1 MAGIL
6 QLRRGLKSTY
16 ISEGT
21 NLAEAFFVTTAESG
35 SISANNLIIGV
46 SGSVGDDVITLAKLS
61 LANKDNTYADYNS
74 GSFWITGDYTGSNMI
89 LSDDAIISGSVFIEQ
104 DLHVE
109 GHFYLGSGSDG
120 DVVTV
125 KSDFSGSLI
134 PDNDDFGVKT
144 PVATT
149 AYHDLGTNEKRW
161 KNIYLQRD
169 VASGS
174 DGGFLSGSHIDLT
187 GNIVV
192 DNLGRFGTAVIDD
205 LTDNH
210 IMLVA
215 QNGQV
220 IEDDNL
226 TYDGQDFRLSNSDY
240 YQIGTGASFQFDG
253 SGMDITGSI
262 SNFELRVDN
271 GIVFTN
277 EFGTL
282 DNQST
287 FTWDGGTLYVD
298 GNISGSGTLEID
310 GQSTLASL
318 KIEDLTEDRITIA
331 GVGGEVEDD
340 QYFRYTG
347 NEFIIGS
354 AEHFKVETAS
364 GNTFISGAVQMFS
377 TLNVDDQSTLA
388 SVNVEDLTDNRVV
401 IVGAGGE
408 IEDDGNFTFNG
419 TELNIGTGNFT
430 VQQGSGN
437 TQILGTLDVDS
448 QSTLSSLNVE
458 DLTDNRIVIAGTNGE
473 IEDDGNFTFDGTEL
487 NIGTGNFTVQQG
499 SGNTQIVGTLDVDS
513 QSTLSSVNVEDLTSG
528 RVVLAGTSGEI
539 EDSGNLTFDGS
550 LLTVTGDTTI
560 TGDLT
565 VQGDTTQLNVSTLNV
580 EDKNILIAS
589 GAADASAA
597 NGGGITID
605 GANATLLYGSSD
617 DSFTFNKLLKV
628 NGNISGSSFNGTTLL
643 SSSNENFADYSQ
655 SVDSR
660 LDEIEGPMSTS
671 LDSRLIEIFATG
683 SDHETRLDAQELYSS
698 SFTSNDLD
706 MNGNKVL
713 FGNVYSTEGDLPAA
727 GTYHGMFA
735 HVHGTGKG
743 YFAHG
748 GNWIPLLNES
758 TFTTD
763 SASFDSR
770 LDVQES
776 FSSSIESHLPDGV
789 VSGSAQ
795 ITDGS
800 GIVSGSVLITLDG
813 TGVVSGS
820 SQITDGSDIVS
831 GSVLRTLD
839 GTNVFSGSLIQGS
852 NITITSGSG
861 NITINSSG
869 GGSSD
874 FTTLTNVPSGLVSG
888 SSQITDGSGIVSGS
902 NFATTS
908 SNNFTGN
915 QTITGSLSTS
925 GDITT
930 GQYIRKTDD
939 GTYPYINLA
948 SEHEIRFGLTN
959 SEHVSIGPG
968 RVHIGSQAS
977 SGFELELGGIQ
988 RFSGDKQ
995 GIIFDGH
1002 SSPVGGNIG
1011 NISFYAYTP
1020 GNPDTQLK
1028 NDNNGNFVILHN
1040 ERPFS
1045 GNKFKIDSSGNIHF
1059 NDAYKFP
1066 TSDGSANQVLQTDGS
1081 GVLSFGTV
1089 SEFTGSVN
1097 ITDSMNLAAQDPLP
1111 SGNIGDLAVSGSNLF
1126 FYNGAWTQVV

>member
-35 SISANNLIIGV
+35 SISKNTLIVGV
-46 SGSVGDDVITLAKLS
+46 SGSEGNDVVTLAKLS

-74 GSFWITGDYTGSNMI
+74 GSFWITGDYTGSNALI
-89 LSDDAIISGSVFIEQ
+89 LDNLIVSGSTFVEG
-104 DLHVE
+104 DLHLE
-109 GHFYLGSGSDG
+109 GHLYLGSGSDG
-120 DVVTV
+120 DIV
-125 KSDFSGSLI
+125 KVQSEFSGSI
-134 PDNDDFGVKT
+134 VPDNDLTGSSSTD
-144 PVATT
+144 ATIG
-149 AYHDLGTNEKRW
+149 YFDLGSDSKRF
-161 KNIYLQRD
+161 KNLFLQKD

-174 DGGFLSGSHIDLT
+174 NGGFISASHIDLT
-187 GNIVV
+187 GNVV
-192 DNLGRFGTAVIDD
+192 ADNLGRFGTLRVDD
-205 LTDNH
+205 LDDNR
-210 IMLVA
+210 ILVTA
-215 QNGQV
+215 PLGQV
-220 IEDDNL
+220 EHDDNL
-226 TYDGQDFRLSNSDY
+226 QWDGSGITIIGDY
-240 YQIGTGASFQFDG
+240 YQAKAGATFQFDG

-262 SNFELRVDN
+262 SNYQLRVDN

-277 EFGTL
+277 TEGTL

-310 GQSTLASL
+310 GQTTLASL
-318 KIEDLTEDRITIA
+318 LVEDLTDNRILIA
-331 GVGGEVEDD
+331 GTGGEVEDD
-340 QYFRYTG
+340 QYFTYDG
-347 NEFIIGS
+347 NSFEIGS
-354 AEHFKVETAS
+354 DGHFTVLRAS

-377 TLNVDDQSTLA
+377 TLDVDAQSTLA

-448 QSTLSSLNVE
+448 QSTLSSLNV
-458 DLTDNRIVIAGTNGE
+458 
-473 IEDDGNFTFDGTEL
+473 
-487 NIGTGNFTVQQG
+487 Q
-499 SGNTQIVGTLDVDS
+499 
-513 QSTLSSVNVEDLTSG
+513 DLTSG

-539 EDSGNLTFDGS
+539 EDSANLTFDGTN
-550 LLTVTGDTTI
+550 LTVTGNTI
-560 TGDLT
+560 VTGNLT
-565 VQGDTTQLNVSTLNV
+565 IEGTQTQLNTSILNV

-589 GAADASAA
+589 GAADATAA

-605 GANATLLYGSSD
+605 GAAATLLYGSSD

-683 SDHETRLDAQELYSS
+683 SDHETRIDEIETTFSSSVDSRISSNDSDIISLGTTNNTQNTNIGNLQLTGSDHETRLDLQESYSS

-770 LDVQES
+770 ILESFSTASDHETRLDSQES
-776 FSSSIESHLPDGV
+776 FSSSIDTTIKTKLDTE
-789 VSGSAQ
+789 A
-795 ITDGS
+795 
-800 GIVSGSVLITLDG
+800 IVSG
-813 TGVVSGS
+813 
-820 SQITDGSDIVS
+820 
-831 GSVLRTLD
+831 
-839 GTNVFSGSLIQGS
+839 
-852 NITITSGSG
+852 
-861 NITINSSG
+861 
-869 GGSSD
+869 
-874 FTTLTNVPSGLVSG
+874 
-888 SSQITDGSGIVSGS
+888 
-902 NFATTS
+902 
-908 SNNFTGN
+908 
-915 QTITGSLSTS
+915 
-925 GDITT
+925 
-930 GQYIRKTDD
+930 
-939 GTYPYINLA
+939 
-948 SEHEIRFGLTN
+948 
-959 SEHVSIGPG
+959 
-968 RVHIGSQAS
+968 
-977 SGFELELGGIQ
+977 
-988 RFSGDKQ
+988 
-995 GIIFDGH
+995 
-1002 SSPVGGNIG
+1002 
-1011 NISFYAYTP
+1011 
-1020 GNPDTQLK
+1020 
-1028 NDNNGNFVILHN
+1028 
-1040 ERPFS
+1040 
-1045 GNKFKIDSSGNIHF
+1045 
-1059 NDAYKFP
+1059 
-1066 TSDGSANQVLQTDGS
+1066 
-1081 GVLSFGTV
+1081 

-1097 ITDSMNLAAQDPLP
+1097 ITDTINLTAQDPLP
-1111 SGNIGDLAVSGSNLF
+1111 SGNVGDLAVSGSNLF